1 MSHSFPHSPTSHPLQ
16 ERRDQQ
22 LKLSASFRRTGTMA
36 ETAQDAVV
44 ATFEGPT
51 GDLRVEVNQEK
62 QPENTWFERMI
73 TSSGNTTWRET
84 KNLTK

>member
-1 MSHSFPHSPTSHPLQ
+1 
-16 ERRDQQ
+16 
-22 LKLSASFRRTGTMA
+22 MA